1 MDIFPHELHADYLKT
16 AKTEF
21 NFKRKIHISLK
32 TLMYTSCTCMF
43 QGLFKAVILEN
54 KCVTNVT

>member
-1 MDIFPHELHADYLKT
+1 MDIFPHELHADYLKA

-21 NFKRKIHISLK
+21 NFKRKIHIFK
-32 TLMYTSCTCMF
+32 DTSCTCMF